1 MRTIAPLSA
10 LVLCMLVPA
19 VSLAADWHRGVPSAA
34 VRQVSSP
41 EAKAAA
47 YLTEHA
53 CALGVDRVE
62 LGAARVVRTTTGTLV
77 RLEQRLG
84 GVPVLGSGAIVRVG
98 ADGEVADVSVSA
110 HPGLTVDPTPSLTA
124 EEATAELEAALER
137 SLPAAERAV
146 LVISPVEDG
155 TLLWQLDVRDSA
167 GGTRYLVDAHTGRM
181 FGVRDLAVDAFGRVY
196 TENSVS
202 TPTPADVELL
212 TLDTVADPVR
222 LNGWGGL
229 LAVTN
234 YVSGGQPNYSVE
246 QTLAPTSG
254 SDFLYDP
261 PAMATDPTDG
271 FAQVNLFFHLTTM
284 RDFFSSLGVVQ
295 TDPGWKI
302 TAIANVLENGQPLD
316 NAFFSTMGQTSG
328 AFTAPNLI
336 AIGQGTQTDLAYD
349 SDVFKH
355 EFGHYVTH
363 NAVGYNLG
371 QTNIDT
377 FGLSPFSGSIDE
389 GIADY
394 FACSNNDDSTLGE
407 AVLASLA
414 RELTDTSKVCPDD
427 VVGEV
432 HEDGEII
439 GSLSWSVREALG
451 TAAGDQIVWGA
462 VSSMPPGGTI
472 GDFARGLVTSTQ
484 ALVTA
489 GTLQA
494 ADLTAVQGLIAAR
507 GADDCDQIIAI
518 DAGESKKVLV
528 LGLDLI
534 GDLLGGNCSQ
544 AKQFG
549 ANMQS
554 LFHFSRK
561 PAATDSALRF
571 TVDATTFGGG
581 GDVELVLYVRKG
593 NHVTFKSSGLLPEVN
608 QFDYS
613 VPVNASTGE
622 IVIDASSDPPFDPSA
637 EYFFAITSSSCP
649 NVKITVGTSNEPVPV
664 GTGGGGTGGAG
675 GGGTGGGT
683 DGGDAATD
691 DGCGCATPAGDA
703 GHGGFG
709 VLAVVAALGAAV
721 GRRRRSR

>member
-1 MRTIAPLSA
+1 MY
-10 LVLCMLVPA
+10 
-19 VSLAADWHRGVPSAA
+19 LAQNAA
-34 VRQVSSP
+34 S
-41 EAKAAA
+41 
-47 YLTEHA
+47 
-53 CALGVDRVE
+53 LGVDRVE
-62 LGAARVVRTTTGTLV
+62 LGGARVVKTATGTVV
-77 RLEQRLG
+77 RLQQRIG
-84 GVPVLGSGAIVRVG
+84 GVPVLGGAVIVRVG
-98 ADGEVADVSVSA
+98 EGGEVADVAVSA
-110 HPGLTVDPTPSLTA
+110 RQDLVVDTTPDLTA
-124 EEATAELEAALER
+124 EEAASELESSLQR
-137 SLPAAERAV
+137 SLPAAERAE
-146 LVISPVEDG
+146 LVISTVADG

-167 GGTRYLVDAHTGRM
+167 GGTRYFVDAHTGRM
-181 FGVRDLAVDAFGRVY
+181 FGARDLAVDAFGRVY

-202 TPTPADVELL
+202 TPTPADVELF
-212 TLDTVADPVR
+212 TLDTVADPIR

-234 YVSGGQPNYSVE
+234 YVSGGQPNYTVE

-254 SDFLYDP
+254 ADFLYDP

-302 TAIANVLENGQPLD
+302 TAIANVLENGQPMD
-316 NAFFSTMGQTSG
+316 NAFFSPMGQTSG
-328 AFTAPNLI
+328 PFTAPNLI
-336 AIGQGTQTDLAYD
+336 AIGQGTQIDFAYD

-355 EFGHYVTH
+355 EFGHYVSD

-371 QTNIDT
+371 QTNVDSY
-377 FGLSPFSGSIDE
+377 GLSPFSGSIDE

-407 AVLASLA
+407 VALASQA

-427 VVGEV
+427 VLGEV

-451 TAAGDQIVWGA
+451 ASAGDQVVWGA

-472 GDFARGLVTSTQ
+472 GDFARGLVTATQ
-484 ALVTA
+484 ALVTS

-494 ADLTAVQGLIAAR
+494 ADLMAVQGIIASR
-507 GADDCDQIIAI
+507 GADDCDQTIAI
-518 DAGESKKVLV
+518 DSGETKKVQV
-528 LGLDLI
+528 IGLDLI
-534 GDLLGGNCSQ
+534 GQLLGGSCSQ

-549 ANMQS
+549 ATMQS
-554 LFHFSRK
+554 LFHFSKK
-561 PAATDSALRF
+561 PAAGDQALRF

-581 GDVELVLYVRKG
+581 GDVELTLYVRKG
-593 NHVTFKSSGLLPEVN
+593 NHVTFKSGGFLPEVN

-613 VPVNASTGE
+613 MPVNASTGE
-622 IVIDASSDPPFDPSA
+622 IIIDASSDPPFDPSA
-637 EYFFAITSSSCP
+637 EYFFAVTSSSCP
-649 NVKITVGTSNEPVPV
+649 NLKITVGTSNEPLSV
-664 GTGGGGTGGAG
+664 GTGGGTGSGGGGAG
-675 GGGTGGGT
+675 GGT
-683 DGGDAATD
+683 DGRDAPAD
-691 DGCGCATPAGDA
+691 DGCGCATPSGDV

-709 VLAVVAALGAAV
+709 VVAVVAALGAAL